1 MVIPRIDTRQAL
13 GAQHV
18 DQSISQTNPR
28 VWRQPPAVFHSF
40 RHNMKDALIAG
51 GVNQD
56 IRDALLGWA
65 QTGSG
70 RFYGFNEIVRHWTIG
85 SQKLL
90 NAPNDPLT

>member
-1 MVIPRIDTRQAL
+1 
-13 GAQHV
+13 
-18 DQSISQTNPR
+18 
-28 VWRQPPAVFHSF
+28 
-40 RHNMKDALIAG
+40 MKDALIAG